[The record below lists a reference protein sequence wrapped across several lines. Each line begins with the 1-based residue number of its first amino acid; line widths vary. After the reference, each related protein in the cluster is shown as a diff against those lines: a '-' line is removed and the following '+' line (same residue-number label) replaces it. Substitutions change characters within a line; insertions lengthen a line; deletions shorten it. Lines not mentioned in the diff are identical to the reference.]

1 MNWFDFE
8 ISPHS
13 PEVKENKE
21 GADTEKTAEQD
32 KNESENELAKDK
44 VSDLFQIQNL

>member
-1 MNWFDFE
+1 MHFLF
-8 ISPHS
+8 S

-21 GADTEKTAEQD
+21 GADTEKAGEQD

-44 VSDLFQIQNL
+44 VSVFLKTLQFLN